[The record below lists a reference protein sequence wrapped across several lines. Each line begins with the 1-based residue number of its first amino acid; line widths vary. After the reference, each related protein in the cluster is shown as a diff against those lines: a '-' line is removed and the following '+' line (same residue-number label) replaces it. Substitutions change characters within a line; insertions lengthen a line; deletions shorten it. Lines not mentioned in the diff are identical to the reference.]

1 MIYIP
6 PIIKWLSDNFP
17 NKQSIDDYIAEIEYA
32 YSKMTNL
39 YDREKAYPIFIDGAG
54 FFGSYKDD
62 RNSYWGGK
70 TLPHLWNIIKPDS
83 SDPTWIALRRQAAA
97 SLGESNPTKA
107 KKVATDADVIKFLKK
122 NFNKNLPTNANLN
135 DTSGEVDKAWKA
147 FYNND
152 RTGEDKSNAYGSGVS
167 LFGNYVSLGVFASYA
182 IDRLKKYDPVKKTL
196 SGSDPTAPS
205 NEATPSTPP
214 ANNPPA
220 QTPDNKTN
228 PVDDVAKGYFARIAA
243 LETFVEAS
251 FRPDEGTS
259 SQYNNNAHPLSGLFI
274 SLALKNKVSVPLST
288 RGTGGLSQSD
298 PLAGYAPFDI
308 FQKIMAPKEASA
320 LLNLDT
326 KYQKILFDKMED
338 SGLLDLLVHVDEI
351 RQFGRDRFKNEDSV
365 KASAKNVVSGTRDTA
380 WLQQLG
386 VTLSILS
393 RQPVIMA
400 TLYTYFPDLI
410 NFFFEALAITGDY
423 SNNGAGGGSEDQLND
438 PEAILNDLVGSFGQV
453 NGENIFTG
461 AWELVNT
468 AQRVRK
474 ALEESPF
481 RQNIAPK
488 SPDVFHL
495 RLGAAN
501 FYVPPIKIDV
511 GTTFKVS
518 SLGEQGLRQRTSAK
532 YNAGYKHVQISMKLY
547 FPNYEEIWGISI
559 KDASKINLKDNYK
572 IDFKQPGN
580 EDQIDKFLSSLRGM
594 VAAFKYSPIIPIKNH
609 YLNSV
614 HGITGVALNDM
625 IIETIENYP
634 FGLAVT
640 LQMSNFNHKPFLPM
654 ISDFNQSID
663 WGRYRQYMGK
673 AAGQLHNYVNEEF
686 LLQKPSTTT
695 TSTTPPEGNYT
706 NPPNT
711 GAGLPTALAVQNA
724 FSAISGADPEAIGY
738 SDQDVFVTNVYKEW
752 TDGSNISFFVPAE
765 TQTKIFTPD
774 ISDFRSNAEKLDT
787 QINATSRGIW
797 DSFLNTYGINVNNDL
812 GYYRSLDDTIVTSK
826 GNQVE
831 FTVRKKLVESIDIL
845 TAASNPKIF
854 QEKAYSTS
862 IESFIAQNSDLL
874 NSPRKVFLRNFS
886 DDTNAF
892 TDEATWKFGSKTF
905 TDKTLLEMKKI
916 IKALAINTNAYLDHL
931 VEQQALTIAIN
942 ASKSKD
948 NKFIEDTKSQLK
960 EKYAIGYTALMY
972 QRFFTYGPI
981 RDLME
986 AARERAGSFHL
997 REWEVPMLEL
1007 DFDPKSVIVTGVAVS
1022 LSNNFVPLQLQ
1033 LQEEPTFQHIG
1044 GGDSSVSIR
1053 MMVKGEKE
1061 LVKLRK
1067 MFDHINGL
1075 ARLEHATG
1083 VIGFL
1088 GIKNIITALAGIKY
1102 VLPLRFDVQTVEGFP
1117 HVYAV
1122 NLQLVD
1128 FDIFQQKREQL
1139 SSAQQKQFIEEFG
1152 TKKNPFLRIK
1162 QLWGQFNAYPDFPL
1176 EIRNKDNEIVGT
1188 LDPDFYFRS
1197 FDMFDRDVVN
1207 NITDEAG
1214 KLTRLNFT
1222 NVKPDTSESF
1232 RSQLPGG
1239 ASQELIN
1246 RYTSG
1251 SPMAQYEAIINKFK
1265 EYIKLNDL
1273 SGLKKYVKDNL
1284 SLTSSEVASYIRDAL
1299 GNYDSNNFLLQ
1310 YVDSLDEKDFPTSS
1324 SGNGNYR
1331 VHQGK
1336 LQVGSIS
1343 SADEEDSK
1351 KLRSLLKG
1359 EKSIVDEDSVSFEP
1373 DDLPAHCLIHTFP
1386 AVSGSSERK
1395 MPSILHTADGYQ
1407 FGYVN
1412 KDNGRF
1418 YLTVDDVNVKKESGE
1433 VTYFGVTD
1441 TQSPD
1446 VGTTKSLTGV
1456 AGAKALSDYQYAY
1469 TSGDNSQ
1476 SEATNKNGDSKSV
1489 SKHWEK
1495 MMIDTSYRDIS
1506 GRMIRAYPTYMLWL
1520 IDEGNFAG
1528 TKLFDNFYGLQSIT
1542 SFSIVQSEDI
1552 LGDTLML
1559 NISNMYSKL
1568 STREATTIFSGTN
1581 QQNDDP
1587 GTSMG
1592 LTSGLESIIDVTLN
1606 RARNILGHMESQ
1618 YVVSIEN
1625 IRLKPGV
1632 RVHLRGGYGSNP
1644 NSLQTLFN
1652 GVITEVEL
1660 GQVVKVTAQ
1669 SDAIEL
1675 SPIINS
1681 TNNKGSS
1688 GKIDGGINTGM
1699 YMSEP
1704 RDLMVRLLSMGASRT
1719 REAFAMATRGTIFS
1733 GNKFGIKHFGN
1744 ILYEPLNEIELNRN
1758 KGIRNSVADAA
1769 TTIGKG
1775 AGISGTASA
1784 AYGMINPDGQNQRVL
1799 GAEARLPV
1807 ISMMQTLWSNFS
1819 AQRDLELFKRNIYPG
1834 NGTGIAQYLGGDL
1847 GDGWAQISSLTPES
1861 NVNPRLDYL
1870 NRLTDSSWNSL
1881 LKNSEEDD
1889 PAAKKTLA
1897 LLTASGQAREGG
1909 MVASK
1914 ILGGG
1919 LAAVGIAGMAALPG
1933 TILPAVAAGGT
1944 FTGLLGAMN
1953 GRGGRN
1959 IFKTM
1964 GLISD
1969 LDDDMPGFDEVSFRC
1984 QTYMKSVWDIFQVC
1998 ARILPN
2004 YIVAVRPFE
2013 DRSTVFYG
2021 KPHWLY
2027 TSGVVPIT
2035 TGFPSEEKAVRLG
2048 LKTPSYI
2055 SPDQQLLETLA
2066 EINNQSSSTADYL
2079 QTSALMNPSE
2089 SLKGLIKEQSSNDS
2103 VYKPALALK
2112 GEIINMTDPKRS
2124 KFVSKETKE
2133 IIAEIPVNKGFVTIG
2148 YHLPIVPSGD
2158 QSQASLEDFS
2168 TVHKQI
2174 DQLPP
2179 RFSFPYFTDRTKG
2192 AILLDYAFFAVAKKR
2207 NKVNGEAEDFYNDD
2221 KDYQKLG
2228 RDKNWNVILEAERQ
2242 LIGES
2247 PTTDYGDLVGD
2258 QLINLNISTLSSM
2271 RSLDVNTITGNSFIY
2286 DLDGLDKGATGASDI
2301 VRMPLPSLKTE
2312 VSNANNINAYGSWEY
2327 NYFDK
2332 GSITE
2337 KSPFSY
2343 KDWGSPKTAIEE
2355 QFYIAMRWPYKIMD
2369 DMNQSNELLDK
2380 FKSQYFEGRSNSSFY
2395 GKPEDYK
2402 NRRILI
2408 YSPITNQAVVCQP
2421 AFFMW
2426 GEAKVDIY
2434 NGTEDG
2440 ANRTDEWYLNAK
2452 SDGNVE
2458 ENLSAIVSPDAALY
2472 LGVLN
2477 LTKDEKGWYDED
2489 NDANDAARSL
2499 AAAGISPNPQAREC
2513 LFAFVDDNTPLGVAT
2528 TMDIPVTKFQVA
2540 SSTDGTST
2548 VTGTEYLIG
2557 FGKYSVSSS
2566 AQTSLP
2572 TATVETNASRGGMS
2586 QLPPGASQELID
2598 RWIKAARTPVDS
2610 VFTNYTPSAGTTLV
2624 TAAMLAEQAARGGNY
2639 KEYFNLVNSKDYSK
2653 LSRDELYKI
2662 LDGELATT
2670 GNELTGTGRDTFPA
2684 VYDPADPQAYQA
2696 RALFDEDFSANVHV
2710 LAGNGRTLF
2719 EANEVWDQF
2728 RMGYHNYDSVKEIFF
2743 NVYGVNPEDEEPLPS
2758 GFAEI
2763 IKQTANGK
2771 VEDALK
2777 VDVFQKFDKTDGN
2790 AIDEFTVLLGSDFI
2804 NATGAQGPT
2813 ANGNITEIVSSDVKA
2828 AIEYA
2833 RSNFID
2839 APDSKDG
2846 LISYFNSTLK
2856 DKFIK
2861 LGAFVAANK
2870 TLIQANGSEAGM
2882 IFGSGGEAI
2891 TGKQLFYL
2899 IVGLFRQAM
2908 WQEPYARAWLVLKP
2922 NRKYRTEDHWDFRP
2936 VDKIFAAFIDP
2947 NLNFAG
2953 DKKKFL
2959 KLLADNKSEGNSS
2972 TNIISSI
2979 GGDVGDFYKNNIGP
2993 IWGALTEG
3001 LNGLLNMF
3009 RVSMMQMGYGLQ
3021 EIDNFAKQANILN
3034 KALNDSIYYSAGRAG
3049 SILRAVDNPFTREYG
3064 EPVIEVREPFQRMHY
3079 LSSFSHI
3086 LANNITETT
3095 ASVATQIT
3103 AVSDGKYPV
3112 TVALDKSIPSE
3123 RQVEK
3128 TVETGLYFDNVM
3140 GSGIFGI
3147 AQPLFHPFEFAR
3159 GMSKLATGAPDEL
3172 TARRV
3177 ALSHL
3182 KESLKDIYGGE
3193 LIVLGSPDI
3202 RPHDLVYLADV
3213 YERMYGIFEV
3223 EQVVHH
3229 FTSDMGFVTSIT
3241 PNAFVSVND
3250 PGRWFLSSWMHSWFS
3265 IQNIRNDTRS
3275 IMSSVQAGATGVM
3288 SNGNISMDGLSQALQ
3303 TQMLGGI
3310 QFTHGSSALMKD
3322 IVSNYSAEALSDAQA
3337 SIESQMKQDK
3347 LTGPGLK
3354 PLLGVAA
3361 GIIGVGAIGA
3371 LLAPTGFT
3379 ALAAGLAGSVG
3390 GQMGWGG
3397 WKWVRDNVLDQ
3408 HGCYIQYLNRN
3419 GQPMDGGLAINQGMV
3434 VGRHHST
3441 KLLPGILGVRTA
3453 TRDTNGNAF
3462 IRSDDILKSLGWKE
3476 TEITDLVRQ
3485 VSLENALVNAE
3496 VLKYSGTS
3504 PDKASFSS
3512 FFKVVCKLVRVI
3524 DAGEIEVVDVF
3535 NPNSAPFKVKIDGII
3550 SVPMNS
3556 ISGYTN
3562 NSSSQTTIINTGSV
3576 GGKAGVF
3583 ISERLKDTV
3592 FVVRVSP
3599 NDMSKTSIYTEDDLA
3614 PGSAP
3619 NKPSNYLK
3627 ATSQNG
3633 YTDYDKDKAKGT
3645 IFYRLS
3651 EKELLNIENDL
3662 KSIFTFNESS
3672 GVERLKSA
3680 FKETLYKDSVLFKK
3694 FEEVYS
3700 NIVVSGYRDY
3710 TSLLGTGRLSEMS
3723 VEKKNLFSILYTYRV
3738 MEILYD
3744 KSSQWPYVSWDEYY
3758 EDGGPATLN
3767 WELVVNNYAQVNT
3780 RDLLRERSSVI
3791 SLEEQVAM
3799 PTIVVKR
3806 GGN

>member
-1 MIYIP
+1 
-6 PIIKWLSDNFP
+6 
-17 NKQSIDDYIAEIEYA
+17 
-32 YSKMTNL
+32 
-39 YDREKAYPIFIDGAG
+39 
-54 FFGSYKDD
+54 
-62 RNSYWGGK
+62 
-70 TLPHLWNIIKPDS
+70 
-83 SDPTWIALRRQAAA
+83 
-97 SLGESNPTKA
+97 
-107 KKVATDADVIKFLKK
+107 
-122 NFNKNLPTNANLN
+122 
-135 DTSGEVDKAWKA
+135 
-147 FYNND
+147 
-152 RTGEDKSNAYGSGVS
+152 
-167 LFGNYVSLGVFASYA
+167 
-182 IDRLKKYDPVKKTL
+182 
-196 SGSDPTAPS
+196 
-205 NEATPSTPP
+205 
-214 ANNPPA
+214 
-220 QTPDNKTN
+220 
-228 PVDDVAKGYFARIAA
+228 
-243 LETFVEAS
+243 
-251 FRPDEGTS
+251 
-259 SQYNNNAHPLSGLFI
+259 
-274 SLALKNKVSVPLST
+274 
-288 RGTGGLSQSD
+288 
-298 PLAGYAPFDI
+298 
-308 FQKIMAPKEASA
+308 
-320 LLNLDT
+320 
-326 KYQKILFDKMED
+326 MEN
-338 SGLLDLLVHVDEI
+338 SGLLDLLVHADEI
-351 RQFGRDRFKNEDSV
+351 RQFGRDRFKNEDTV
-365 KASAKNVVSGTRDTA
+365 KASAANVLKGSRDTA

-393 RQPVIMA
+393 RDPVIMA

-410 NFFFEALAITGDY
+410 NFFLEALAIAGDY
-423 SNNGAGGGSEDQLND
+423 SNNGAGGGSEDQEND
-438 PEAILNDLVGSFGQV
+438 PEAILKDLVASFGQV
-453 NGENIFTG
+453 NGESVFTG
-461 AWELVNT
+461 AWELINT

-474 ALEESPF
+474 ALDESPF

-663 WGRYRQYMGK
+663 WGKYRQYMGK

-686 LLQKPSTTT
+686 LLQKPTTT
-695 TSTTPPEGNYT
+695 TSTTTPVET
-706 NPPNT
+706 NPPGS
-711 GAGLPTALAVQNA
+711 GAGLTSVLAVQDA
-724 FSAISGADPEAIGY
+724 FNSVSAANPEAVGY
-738 SDQDVFVTNVYKEW
+738 NSQDIFVTNVYKEW

-787 QINATSRGIW
+787 QINSTSRGIW
-797 DSFLNTYGINVNNDL
+797 DSFLGTYGINVNNSS
-812 GYYRSLDDTIVTSK
+812 GYYKSLDDTIITSK

-845 TAASNPKIF
+845 TTASNPKIF
-854 QEKAYSTS
+854 TEKAYSTS
-862 IESFIAQNSDLL
+862 IESFIAQNSGLD
-874 NSPRKVFLRNFS
+874 SPRKIFLRNFN
-886 DDTNAF
+886 DDSNAF
-892 TDEATWKFGSKTF
+892 IDVLTWKFGSKTF
-905 TDKTLLEMKKI
+905 TNITLLDMKRI
-916 IKALAINTNAYLDHL
+916 IKKLAENTNSYLDHL
-931 VEQQALTIAIN
+931 VEQQAITVAIN
-942 ASKSKD
+942 ANKSKD
-948 NKFIEDTKSQLK
+948 TKFLEDTKSQLK
-960 EKYAIGYTALMY
+960 EKYANGYSALMY
-972 QRFFTYGPI
+972 ERFFTYGPI
-981 RDLME
+981 KDLME

-1207 NITDEAG
+1207 NITNEAG

-1222 NVKPDTSESF
+1222 NVKPDTSVSTGSSNGNVV
-1232 RSQLPGG
+1232 RSVEEQSKL
-1239 ASQELIN
+1239 SQAEL
-1246 RYTSG
+1246 
-1251 SPMAQYEAIINKFK
+1251 AQHEAIIAKFK

-1273 SGLKKYVKDNL
+1273 TGLKKYVKDSL
-1284 SLTSSEVASYIRDAL
+1284 SLSASEVASYIRDAL
-1299 GNYDSNNFLLQ
+1299 ENDDKNNFLLK
-1310 YVDSLDEKDFPTSS
+1310 YVDSLDEEQFPS
-1324 SGNGNYR
+1324 SGPANANYR
-1331 VHQGK
+1331 VTQGR
-1336 LQVGSIS
+1336 LQVGDINS
-1343 SADEEDSK
+1343 SDAEDASK
-1351 KLRSLLKG
+1351 LQSLLKG
-1359 EKSIVDEDSVSFEP
+1359 EKSLEGEDSVSFEP
-1373 DDLPAHCLIHTFP
+1373 DDLPAHALIHTFP

-1395 MPSILHTADGYQ
+1395 MPSIIQSGDGWQ
-1407 FGYVN
+1407 AGYVN
-1412 KDNGRF
+1412 KDDGRF
-1418 YLTVDDVNVKKESGE
+1418 YLTVDDVNVKKDSGE

-1456 AGAKALSDYQYAY
+1456 AGAKALSEYQYSY
-1469 TSGDNSQ
+1469 TSGDNSK

-1581 QQNDDP
+1581 QQNDAP
-1587 GTSMG
+1587 GTNIG
-1592 LTSGLESIIDVTLN
+1592 LTSGLESIIDLTLN

-1660 GQVVKVTAQ
+1660 GQTVKVTAQ

-1681 TNNKGSS
+1681 TNKKGSS

-1704 RDLMVRLLSMGASRT
+1704 RDLMVRLLSMGATRT

-1744 ILYEPLNEIELNRN
+1744 ILYEPLNEIELNRQR
-1758 KGIRNSVADAA
+1758 GIRNSVADAA
-1769 TTIGKG
+1769 TSIGKG
-1775 AGISGTASA
+1775 AGISGA
-1784 AYGMINPDGQNQRVL
+1784 ALAVNGMINPNDQNQSVL
-1799 GAEARLPV
+1799 GAEARIPV
-1807 ISMMQTLWSNFS
+1807 VSMMQTLWSNFS
-1819 AQRDLELFKRNIYPG
+1819 SQRDLELFKRNIYPG

-1847 GDGWAQISSLTPES
+1847 GDGWAQVTSLTPES
-1861 NVNPRLDYL
+1861 RVNPRTEYL
-1870 NRLTDSSWNSL
+1870 NRLTDSSWNDL
-1881 LKNSEEDD
+1881 LQTSDNGDKSAQN
-1889 PAAKKTLA
+1889 TLA
-1897 LLTASGQAREGG
+1897 KLTESGRAREGG

-1919 LAAVGIAGMAALPG
+1919 LALAGVAGMAALPG

-1944 FTGLLGAMN
+1944 FTGLLGALG

-1959 IFKTM
+1959 VFKTM

-1984 QTYMKSVWDIFQVC
+1984 QTYMKSVWDIFQTC

-2048 LKTPSYI
+2048 LKTPNYV

-2066 EINNQSSSTADYL
+2066 SINNQSSSTADYL
-2079 QTSALMNPSE
+2079 QTSTLME
-2089 SLKGLIKEQSSNDS
+2089 SSQSLQGLIKEQSSNTS
-2103 VYKPALALK
+2103 VYQPAFFLK
-2112 GEIINMTDPKRS
+2112 GQLIDLHDPKRLQ
-2124 KFVSKETKE
+2124 FVSKENKE
-2133 IIAEIPVNKGFVTIG
+2133 IIAEIPVREGNVTVG
-2148 YHLPIVPSGD
+2148 YHLPISPSGD
-2158 QSQASLEDFS
+2158 SSEAKLEDFS

-2174 DQLPP
+2174 EQLPP

-2192 AILLDYAFFAVAKKR
+2192 AILLDYAFFAVANKR
-2207 NKVNGEAEDFYNDD
+2207 SDVNGTAEDFYNDD
-2221 KDYQKLG
+2221 ADYQKLG
-2228 RDKNWNVILEAERQ
+2228 RDRNWNTILEAEKQ
-2242 LIGES
+2242 
-2247 PTTDYGDLVGD
+2247 LVGD
-2258 QLINLNISTLSSM
+2258 NQTVDYSGFIGQDQKINLKISVLSSM
-2271 RSLDVNTITGNSFIY
+2271 KSLDVNTITGNAFIY
-2286 DLDGLDKGATGASDI
+2286 DLDGLDKGATGASNI
-2301 VRMPLPSLKTE
+2301 IRMPLPSLKTE
-2312 VSNANNINAYGSWEY
+2312 VDVLNPTSNKINGYGNWEY
-2327 NYFDK
+2327 NYFNA
-2332 GSITE
+2332 GTITS

-2355 QFYIAMRWPYKIMD
+2355 QFYIAMRWPYKIVD
-2369 DMNQSNELLDK
+2369 DMTNSSDPLLKD
-2380 FKSQYFEGRSNSSFY
+2380 FKSHYFDGRSDSEFY

-2402 NRRILI
+2402 NRRILV

-2426 GEAKVDIY
+2426 GLDEVDVY
-2434 NGTEDG
+2434 KGG
-2440 ANRTDEWYLNAK
+2440 GGSNRTDKWYLNAK
-2452 SDGNVE
+2452 TDLSDKL
-2458 ENLSAIVSPDAALY
+2458 NLSAIVSPDAALY

-2477 LTKDEKGWYDED
+2477 LTEEEKNYYHGD
-2489 NDANDAARSL
+2489 NDANDAAKAL
-2499 AAAGISPNPQAREC
+2499 AAAGISPNPQPRNC
-2513 LFAFVDDNTPLGVAT
+2513 LFVFVDDNTPLGVAST
-2528 TMDIPVTKFQVA
+2528 IDTPIMDFKVATGPTK
-2540 SSTDGTST
+2540 
-2548 VTGTEYLIG
+2548 TGFEYVIG
-2557 FGKYSVSSS
+2557 FGNFSAAHSSD
-2566 AQTSLP
+2566 QLL
-2572 TATVETNASRGGMS
+2572 TATLTTNALAGGMS
-2586 QLPPGASQELID
+2586 QLPSGSSEAAKDLYIKTAGTPID
-2598 RWIKAARTPVDS
+2598 SA
-2610 VFTNYTPSAGTTLV
+2610 FTEYRPSAGVTMV

-2639 KEYFNLVNSKDYSK
+2639 KEYFNLVNKKDYDK
-2653 LSRDELYKI
+2653 LSHDELYKI
-2662 LDGELATT
+2662 LDGELTTT
-2670 GNELTGTGRDTFPA
+2670 GSADTGSGRDTFPA
-2684 VYDPADPQAYQA
+2684 VYDPADPQAYDA
-2696 RALFDEDFSANVHV
+2696 RALFDEDFSSSVHV

-2728 RMGYHNYDSVKEIFF
+2728 RMGYHTYDSVKEIFF
-2743 NVYGVNPEDEEPLPS
+2743 NVYGVNPEDEEALPA

-2771 VEDALK
+2771 IDDALK
-2777 VDVFQKFDKTDGN
+2777 VDVFQKFNKTDGN

-2804 NATGAQGPT
+2804 DAKTASGPT
-2813 ANGNITEIVSSDVKA
+2813 IGGNINEIVSGDVKA

-2846 LISYFNSTLK
+2846 LISYFNSILK

-2870 TLIQANGSEAGM
+2870 TLIQANGADTGL
-2882 IFGSGGEAI
+2882 IFGSEGQPI

-2899 IVGLFRQAM
+2899 TVGLFRQAM

-2922 NRKYRTEDHWDFRP
+2922 NRKYRSDDHWDFRP

-2979 GGDVGDFYKNNIGP
+2979 GGSVDDFYKNNIGP

-3021 EIDNFAKQANILN
+3021 EVDNFAKQANILN

-3095 ASVATQIT
+3095 ANVATQVT

-3128 TVETGLYFDNVM
+3128 TVETGLFFDNVM

-3202 RPHDLVYLADV
+3202 RPHDIVYLADV

-3229 FTSDMGFVTSIT
+3229 FTSDMGFITSIT

-3275 IMSSVQAGATGVM
+3275 IMNSVQAGSTGVM

-3322 IVSNYSAEALSDAQA
+3322 IVSNYSAEALTDAKA
-3337 SIESQMKQDK
+3337 SVESQMKDGN
-3347 LTGPGLK
+3347 TDGAGLK
-3354 PLLGVAA
+3354 PLLGVAV
-3361 GIIGVGAIGA
+3361 GMIGLGAVAAMLTPIAPA
-3371 LLAPTGFT
+3371 LV
-3379 ALAAGLAGSVG
+3379 AGLAGSIG
-3390 GQMGWGG
+3390 GQVGWGG

-3453 TRDTNGNAF
+3453 TRDINGNAY

-3476 TEITDLVRQ
+3476 TQITDLVRQ

-3535 NPNSAPFKVKIDGII
+3535 NPNSAPFKIKIDGII

-3562 NSSSQTTIINTGSV
+3562 SSSNETTIINTGSV
-3576 GGKAGVF
+3576 GGKAGIF
-3583 ISERLKDTV
+3583 ISERLKDTI
-3592 FVVRVSP
+3592 FVVRISP
-3599 NDMSKTSIYTEDDLA
+3599 NDISKTSIYTEDDLS
-3614 PGSAP
+3614 PGAAP

-3651 EKELLNIENDL
+3651 ENELLNIENDL
-3662 KSIFTFNESS
+3662 KSIFNYNQAS
-3672 GVERLKSA
+3672 GIETIKSA

-3700 NIVVSGYRDY
+3700 DIVISGYRSY
-3710 TSLLGTGRLSEMS
+3710 TSLLGTTRLSEMS

-3738 MEILYD
+3738 MEILYE

-3767 WELVVNNYAQVNT
+3767 WELVINNYAQVNT
-3780 RDLLRERSSVI
+3780 TDLLRERSSVI
-3791 SLEEQVAM
+3791 SLEEQTAM
-3799 PTIVVKR
+3799 PTIVVTR
-3806 GGN
+3806 GGK

>member
-1 MIYIP
+1 MAVNSKILT
-6 PIIKWLSDNFP
+6 WLEDNFP
-17 NKQSIDDYIAEIEYA
+17 TKKSVDDYIEEVNLAYKKMKDYLVRPITYSLFIKQGTYIQQYVEKESHYWYLDEMPALESVILPDAE
-32 YSKMTNL
+32 
-39 YDREKAYPIFIDGAG
+39 DP
-54 FFGSYKDD
+54 
-62 RNSYWGGK
+62 
-70 TLPHLWNIIKPDS
+70 LWVLCRKE
-83 SDPTWIALRRQAAA
+83 AA
-97 SLGESNPTKA
+97 SYLAPMTPSGYSSK
-107 KKVATDADVIKFLKK
+107 ATDVQIIAFLKK
-122 NFNKNLPTNANLN
+122 NFYKDLSSKADLNQKDGAANVAWTNY
-135 DTSGEVDKAWKA
+135 
-147 FYNND
+147 YNND
-152 RTGEDKSNAYGSGVS
+152 KDGTDRAPSMGNGLS
-167 LFGNYVSLGVFASYA
+167 LFGNYISLSVFVKYA
-182 IDRLKKYDPVKKTL
+182 IIRLRQWDPVTKTL
-196 SGSDPTAPS
+196 SGETITSPNPG
-205 NEATPSTPP
+205 
-214 ANNPPA
+214 ANNPP
-220 QTPDNKTN
+220 TKNTDTTVN
-228 PVDDVAKGYFARIAA
+228 PIFDSDENYLVRIAF
-243 LETFVEAS
+243 LEDFVNNL
-251 FRPDEGTS
+251 S
-259 SQYNNNAHPLSGLFI
+259 SDLYNTTDGAIGGLYATIARKNNIFIQADQVLSGLSGYDVFEKI
-274 SLALKNKVSVPLST
+274 LAP
-288 RGTGGLSQSD
+288 RDG
-298 PLAGYAPFDI
+298 A
-308 FQKIMAPKEASA
+308 A
-320 LLNLDT
+320 LTALDS
-326 KYQKILFDKMED
+326 KYQKLLFQKMEV
-338 SGLLDLLVHVDEI
+338 SGLLDLLVHSDEI
-351 RQFGRDRFKNEDSV
+351 RQFGRDRFRNEDTV
-365 KASAKNVVSGTRDTA
+365 KASAKNLVNGTRDTA

-386 VTLSILS
+386 VTLSVLS
-393 RQPVIMA
+393 REPVVMA
-400 TLYTYFPDLI
+400 SLYTYFPDLI
-410 NFFFEALAITGDY
+410 NFFFEALAIAGDY
-423 SNNGAGGGSEDQLND
+423 SNNGAGGGSEDANND
-438 PEAILNDLVGSFGQV
+438 PEAILRDLVASFGQV
-453 NGENIFTG
+453 NGESIFTG

-474 ALEESPF
+474 ALAESPF

-488 SPDVFHL
+488 SPDIFHL

-511 GTTFKVS
+511 GTTFKIS

-572 IDFKQPGN
+572 IDFKQAGN
-580 EDQIDKFLSSLRGM
+580 EDEIDKFLSSLRGM

-654 ISDFNQSID
+654 INDFNQSID

-686 LLQKPSTTT
+686 LLQKPSSTT
-695 TSTTPPEGNYT
+695 TSTTPPEGDYT
-706 NPPNT
+706 NPSST
-711 GAGLPTALAVQNA
+711 GAGLPTTLAIQNA
-724 FSAISGADPEAIGY
+724 IDAISPADPNAIGY
-738 SDQDVFVTNVYKEW
+738 NSQDVFVTNVYKEW

-774 ISDFRSNAEKLDT
+774 ISDFRSNAEKLDA
-787 QINATSRGIW
+787 QINSTSRGIW
-797 DSFLNTYGINVNNDL
+797 DSFLNTYGISVNNDV
-812 GYYRSLDDTIVTSK
+812 GYYKSLDDTVITSK

-831 FTVRKKLVESIDIL
+831 FTIRKKLVESIDIL
-845 TAASNPKIF
+845 TTASNPRIF
-854 QEKAYSTS
+854 TEKAYSTS

-874 NSPRKVFLRNFS
+874 NSARKIFLRNFS
-886 DDTNAF
+886 NDSNAF
-892 TDEATWKFGSKTF
+892 VDVATWKFGVKTF
-905 TDKTLLEMKKI
+905 TNITLLEMKKI
-916 IKALAINTNAYLDHL
+916 IKALSINTNAYLDHL
-931 VEQQALTIAIN
+931 VEQQALVVAIN
-942 ASKSKD
+942 ANKSG
-948 NKFIEDTKSQLK
+948 NVKFLADTKSQLK

-986 AARERAGSFHL
+986 AARERAGSFHI

-1007 DFDPKSVIVTGVAVS
+1007 NFDPKSVIVTGVAVS

-1044 GGDSSVSIR
+1044 GGDSSISIR
-1053 MMVKGEKE
+1053 MIVKGEKE

-1083 VIGFL
+1083 VMGFL

-1176 EIRNKDNEIVGT
+1176 EIRNKANEIVGT

-1207 NITDEAG
+1207 NITTEAG

-1222 NVKPDTSESF
+1222 NVKPDTSIVTD
-1232 RSQLPGG
+1232 LPNTSMR
-1239 ASQELIN
+1239 ALEEQSKIN
-1246 RYTSG
+1246 QTKL
-1251 SPMAQYEAIINKFK
+1251 AQYEAIIAKFK
-1265 EYIKLNDL
+1265 EYIKVNNLT
-1273 SGLKKYVKDNL
+1273 GLKKYVKDTLTL
-1284 SLTSSEVASYIRDAL
+1284 SSSEVASYIRDAL
-1299 GNYDSNNFLLQ
+1299 ENNDTNNFLLK
-1310 YVDSLDEKDFPTSS
+1310 YVDSLDEKDFPS
-1324 SGNGNYR
+1324 SGPANGNYR
-1331 VHQGK
+1331 VAQGK
-1336 LQVGSIS
+1336 LQVGDIS
-1343 SADEEDSK
+1343 SGDAEDAK

-1359 EKSIVDEDSVSFEP
+1359 EKSIGDEDSVSFEP

-1386 AVSGSSERK
+1386 AVAGSFDRK

-1418 YLTVDDVNVKKESGE
+1418 YLTVDDINVRKESGE

-1456 AGAKALSDYQYAY
+1456 AGTKALSDYQYAY

-1476 SEATNKNGDSKSV
+1476 SEATNKNGNSKSV

-1542 SFSIVQSEDI
+1542 SFSIVQSEDL

-1568 STREATTIFSGTN
+1568 STREATTIFNGTN
-1581 QQNDDP
+1581 KQNDDP

-1592 LTSGLESIIDVTLN
+1592 LTSGLESIIDLTLN
-1606 RARNILGHMESQ
+1606 RARNMLGHMESQ

-1660 GQVVKVTAQ
+1660 GQLVKVTAQ

-1744 ILYEPLNEIELNRN
+1744 ILYEPLNEIELNRQ
-1758 KGIRNSVADAA
+1758 KGIRNALADAQTA
-1769 TTIGKG
+1769 IGRG
-1775 AGISGTASA
+1775 AGIKGSVTATF
-1784 AYGMINPDGQNQRVL
+1784 GMINPADQNQSVL

-1807 ISMMQTLWSNFS
+1807 LSMMQTLWSNFS
-1819 AQRDLELFKRNIYPG
+1819 SQRDLELFKRNIYPG

-1847 GDGWAQISSLTPES
+1847 GDGWAQVSSLSPES

-1870 NRLTDSSWNSL
+1870 NRLTDSSWNNL
-1881 LKNSEEDD
+1881 LQSSGAGDASAEKQL
-1889 PAAKKTLA
+1889 K

-1919 LAAVGIAGMAALPG
+1919 LAAVGIAGMATLPG
-1933 TILPAVAAGGT
+1933 TILPAIAAGGT
-1944 FTGLLGAMN
+1944 FTGLLGALG
-1953 GRGGRN
+1953 GRGGKN

-1984 QTYMKSVWDIFQVC
+1984 QTYMKSVWDIFQTC

-2048 LKTPSYI
+2048 LQTPSYI

-2079 QTSALMNPSE
+2079 QTSALMESSE
-2089 SLKGLIKEQSSNDS
+2089 ALKGLIKEQSSNDS

-2112 GEIINMTDPKRS
+2112 GQIINLTDPKRL

-2133 IIAEIPVNKGFVTIG
+2133 VLAEIPVKKGFVTIG

-2158 QSQASLEDFS
+2158 QSQASLEEFG

-2174 DQLPP
+2174 DQLPT

-2192 AILLDYAFFAVAKKR
+2192 AILLDYAFFAVAEKR
-2207 NKVNGEAEDFYNDD
+2207 SKVNIKDTASEDFYNDD

-2228 RDKNWNVILEAERQ
+2228 RDKNWNIILQAEAQ
-2242 LIGES
+2242 LIGKS
-2247 PTTDYGDLVGD
+2247 PTTDYSDLIETEILK
-2258 QLINLNISTLSSM
+2258 QEINLNISTLSSM
-2271 RSLDVNTITGNSFIY
+2271 RSLDVNTITGNAFIY
-2286 DLDGLDKGATGASDI
+2286 DLEGLDKGSTGISDI

-2312 VSNANNINAYGSWEY
+2312 VSNANNIDSYGSWEY
-2327 NYFDK
+2327 NYFSK
-2332 GSITE
+2332 GTITDQ
-2337 KSPFSY
+2337 SPFSY

-2369 DMNQSNELLDK
+2369 DMSQSNDLLNK
-2380 FKSQYFEGRSNSSFY
+2380 FKSEYFSGRSDSDFH

-2402 NRRILI
+2402 DRRILV
-2408 YSPITNQAVVCQP
+2408 YSPVTNQAVVCQP

-2426 GEAKVDIY
+2426 GQDKVDIY
-2434 NGTEDG
+2434 QGNEND
-2440 ANRTDEWYLNAK
+2440 NRTDEWYLNAK
-2452 SDGNVE
+2452 GDFDE
-2458 ENLSAIVSPDAALY
+2458 EATLAAIVSPDAALY

-2477 LTKDEKGWYDED
+2477 LTKDEKDYYDDD
-2489 NDANDAARSL
+2489 NDANDAAKTL
-2499 AAAGISPNPQAREC
+2499 ASAGLSPNPQPRDC
-2513 LFAFVDDNTPLGVAT
+2513 YFVFVDDNTPLGVAT
-2528 TMDIPVTKFQVA
+2528 TLDIPIMPFKLGSNPGDT
-2540 SSTDGTST
+2540 TTI
-2548 VTGTEYLIG
+2548 TGDEVLIG
-2557 FGKYSVSSS
+2557 FGKYSVSASS
-2566 AQTSLP
+2566 EVTTL
-2572 TATVETNASRGGMS
+2572 TATIDTYSSTGGMS
-2586 QLPPGASQELID
+2586 QLPSGSTQEAVDRYMKAGKAVID
-2598 RWIKAARTPVDS
+2598 SA
-2610 VFTNYTPSAGTTLV
+2610 FTSYSPSAGTIELTS
-2624 TAAMLAEQAARGGNY
+2624 AMLAEQAARGGNY
-2639 KEYFNLVNSKDYSK
+2639 KEYFNYVNQKNYDK
-2653 LSRDELYKI
+2653 LSHDELYKI
-2662 LDGELATT
+2662 LDGELKTT
-2670 GNELTGTGRDTFPA
+2670 GLDFTGTGRDTFPA
-2684 VYDPADPQAYQA
+2684 VYDPADPQAYDA
-2696 RALFDEDFSANVHV
+2696 RTLFDEDFSSNVHV

-2719 EANEVWDQF
+2719 EANEIWDQF
-2728 RMGYHNYDSVKEIFF
+2728 RMGYHTYESVKEIFF
-2743 NVYGVNPEDEEPLPS
+2743 NIYGINPEDEEALPPS
-2758 GFAEI
+2758 FAEI
-2763 IKQTANGK
+2763 IKQAANGK

-2777 VDVFQKFDKTDGN
+2777 VDIFKKFNETN
-2790 AIDEFTVLLGSDFI
+2790 ASAVDEFSVILGSDFV
-2804 NATGAQGPT
+2804 NGKLALGPT
-2813 ANGNITEIVSSDVKA
+2813 DVKA

-2833 RSNFID
+2833 RANFID
-2839 APDSKDG
+2839 APESKDG
-2846 LISYFNSTLK
+2846 LISYFNSILK

-2870 TLIQANGSEAGM
+2870 TLIQASGTDAGLIFSSE
-2882 IFGSGGEAI
+2882 GEAI

-2899 IVGLFRQAM
+2899 IIGLFRQAM

-2922 NRKYRTEDHWDFRP
+2922 NRRYRTKDHWDFRP

-2947 NLNFAG
+2947 NLNFAS
-2953 DKKKFL
+2953 DKNKFL

-2979 GGDVGDFYKNNIGP
+2979 GGDVNDFYKNNIGP

-3001 LNGLLNMF
+3001 LSGLLNMF

-3021 EIDNFAKQANILN
+3021 EIDNFAKQANVLN

-3095 ASVATQIT
+3095 ANVATQVT

-3159 GMSKLATGAPDEL
+3159 GMTKLATGAPDEL

-3275 IMSSVQAGATGVM
+3275 IMSSVQAGTTGVI

-3303 TQMLGGI
+3303 AQMLGGI

-3337 SIESQMKQDK
+3337 SIETQMRDGNIS
-3347 LTGPGLK
+3347 GPGLK
-3354 PLLGVAA
+3354 PLLGVAV
-3361 GIIGVGAIGA
+3361 GILGVGAIGA

-3441 KLLPGILGVRTA
+3441 KLLPGILGVRTK
-3453 TRDTNGNAF
+3453 TRDVNGNAF

-3504 PDKASFSS
+3504 PDQASFSS

-3535 NPNSAPFKVKIDGII
+3535 NPTSAPFKVKIDGII
-3550 SVPMNS
+3550 SVPMNA

-3562 NSSSQTTIINTGSV
+3562 NSTNQTTIINTGSV
-3576 GGKAGVF
+3576 GGKAGLF

-3592 FVVRVSP
+3592 FVVRISP
-3599 NDMSKTSIYTEDDLA
+3599 NDTSKTSIYTEDDLS
-3614 PGSAP
+3614 PGAAP
-3619 NKPSNYLK
+3619 NKVSNYLK
-3627 ATSQNG
+3627 ATGQNG

-3651 EKELLNIENDL
+3651 ENELSSIENDL
-3662 KSIFTFNESS
+3662 KSIFNFNQSS
-3672 GVERLKSA
+3672 GVETIKNA

-3700 NIVVSGYRDY
+3700 DIVTSGYRDY
-3710 TSLLGTGRLSEMS
+3710 TSLLGTSKLSEMI

-3744 KSSQWPYVSWDEYY
+3744 KASQWPYVSWDEYY

-3791 SLEEQVAM
+3791 SLDEQIAM
-3799 PTIVVKR
+3799 PKLVVERK
-3806 GGN
+3806 GN

>member
-1 MIYIP
+1 M
-6 PIIKWLSDNFP
+6 
-17 NKQSIDDYIAEIEYA
+17 SIRRVA
-32 YSKMTNL
+32 
-39 YDREKAYPIFIDGAG
+39 AG
-54 FFGSYKDD
+54 YRGGS
-62 RNSYWGGK
+62 NGG
-70 TLPHLWNIIKPDS
+70 
-83 SDPTWIALRRQAAA
+83 
-97 SLGESNPTKA
+97 
-107 KKVATDADVIKFLKK
+107 ATDSDVRDFLYKWYNTQLPK
-122 NFNKNLPTNANLN
+122 NPNLDDA
-135 DTSGEVDKAWKA
+135 SGEVDQAWRKY
-147 FYNND
+147 YNDDQDGNFWGKD
-152 RTGEDKSNAYGSGVS
+152 FGEGRSF
-167 LFGNYVSLGVFASYA
+167 FGNHVTLGIFVSAA
-182 IDRLKKYDPVKKTL
+182 IDRLRKYNPVTKEI
-196 SGSDPTAPS
+196 SGS
-205 NEATPSTPP
+205 
-214 ANNPPA
+214 
-220 QTPDNKTN
+220 
-228 PVDDVAKGYFARIAA
+228 
-243 LETFVEAS
+243 
-251 FRPDEGTS
+251 TS
-259 SQYNNNAHPLSGLFI
+259 SQPVNLEPLINEDYLARIQALNEFVEKASDWAYPTQHFTSSELLFTKIAKRQKVYVPEATNINHPNQYSDYYGNYQPIDLF
-274 SLALKNKVSVPLST
+274 LKI
-288 RGTGGLSQSD
+288 
-298 PLAGYAPFDI
+298 AAPRE
-308 FQKIMAPKEASA
+308 EAV
-320 LLNLDT
+320 LLNLDS
-326 KYQKILFDKMED
+326 KYRKILFEKMEN
-338 SGLLDLLVHVDEI
+338 SGLLDLLVHADEI
-351 RQFGRDRFKNEDSV
+351 RQFGRDRFKNEDTV
-365 KASAKNVVSGTRDTA
+365 RASAANVLRGSRDTA

-386 VTLSILS
+386 VTLSVLS
-393 RQPVIMA
+393 REPVVMA

-410 NFFFEALAITGDY
+410 NFFFEALAIAGDY
-423 SNNGAGGGSEDQLND
+423 SNNGAGGGSEDQEND
-438 PEAILNDLVGSFGQV
+438 PEAILKDLVASFGQV
-453 NGENIFTG
+453 NGESIFTG
-461 AWELVNT
+461 AWELINT
-468 AQRVRK
+468 AQRVKK

-481 RQNIAPK
+481 RKNIAPK

-532 YNAGYKHVQISMKLY
+532 YNAGYKHVEISMKLY

-614 HGITGVALNDM
+614 HGITGVALNNM

-654 ISDFNQSID
+654 INDFNQSIH
-663 WGRYRQYMGK
+663 WGKYRQYMGK

-686 LLQKPSTTT
+686 LLKKPTTT
-695 TSTTPPEGNYT
+695 TSTTSPTEVDPTGS
-706 NPPNT
+706 
-711 GAGLPTALAVQNA
+711 GAGLPTSLAVQDA
-724 FSAISGADPEAIGY
+724 FNSISASNPEAVGY
-738 SDQDVFVTNVYKEW
+738 NSQEVFVTNVYKEW

-774 ISDFRSNAEKLDT
+774 ISDFRSNAERLDA
-787 QINATSRGIW
+787 QINSTSRGIW
-797 DSFLNTYGINVNNDL
+797 DSFLNSYGINVNSNPD
-812 GYYRSLDDTIVTSK
+812 YYKSLDDTVITSK

-831 FTVRKKLVESIDIL
+831 FTIRKKLVESIDIL
-845 TAASNPKIF
+845 TTASNPKIF
-854 QEKAYSTS
+854 VEKAYSTS
-862 IESFIAQNSDLL
+862 IESFIAQNTGL
-874 NSPRKVFLRNFS
+874 NAERKAFLRNFS
-886 DDTNAF
+886 VDTNAF
-892 TDEATWKFGSKTF
+892 TDVAAWKFGSKTF
-905 TDKTLLEMKKI
+905 TDITLLEMKKI
-916 IKALAINTNAYLDHL
+916 IKALSINTNAYLDHL
-931 VEQQALTIAIN
+931 VEQQAITTAIN
-942 ASKSKD
+942 ANKSKD
-948 NKFIEDTKSQLK
+948 TKFIEDTKSQLK
-960 EKYAIGYTALMY
+960 EKYANGYSALMY

-981 RDLME
+981 RDLMQ
-986 AARERAGSFHL
+986 AARERAGSFHI

-1061 LVKLRK
+1061 LIKLRK

-1083 VIGFL
+1083 VMGFL
-1088 GIKNIITALAGIKY
+1088 GVKNIITALAGIKY
-1102 VLPLRFDVQTVEGFP
+1102 ILPLRFDVQTVEGFP

-1122 NLQLVD
+1122 NLELVD

-1162 QLWGQFNAYPDFPL
+1162 QLWGQFNSYPDFPL
-1176 EIRNKDNEIVGT
+1176 EIRNKDNEVVGT

-1197 FDMFDRDVVN
+1197 FDMFDRDVVH
-1207 NITDEAG
+1207 NITNEAG

-1222 NVKPDTSESF
+1222 NVKPDISQSSK
-1232 RSQLPGG
+1232 SQLP
-1239 ASQELIN
+1239 
-1246 RYTSG
+1246 SG
-1251 SPMAQYEAIINKFK
+1251 SSQAAIDGYNSNTAMAQYESIIAKFK
-1265 EYIKLNDL
+1265 EYIKVNDL
-1273 SGLKKYVKDNL
+1273 TGLKKYVKDTL
-1284 SLTSSEVASYIRDAL
+1284 SLSSSEVGSYIRDAL
-1299 GNYDSNNFLLQ
+1299 DNNDTSNFLLK
-1310 YVDSLDEKDFPTSS
+1310 YVDSLDEEDFPS
-1324 SGNGNYR
+1324 SGPANANYR
-1331 VHQGK
+1331 ITQGK
-1336 LQVGSIS
+1336 LQVGDIS
-1343 SADEEDSK
+1343 SSDAEDSK
-1351 KLRSLLKG
+1351 KLQSLLKG
-1359 EKSIVDEDSVSFEP
+1359 EKSIEDENSVSFEP
-1373 DDLPAHCLIHTFP
+1373 DDLPAHALIHTFP
-1386 AVSGSSERK
+1386 AVSGPSDRK
-1395 MPSILHTADGYQ
+1395 MPSILHTGDGWQ
-1407 FGYVN
+1407 TGYID

-1418 YLTVDDVNVKKESGE
+1418 YLTIDDVNVKKDSGD
-1433 VTYFGVTD
+1433 VIYFGVTD

-1456 AGAKALSDYQYAY
+1456 DGAKALSEYQYSY
-1469 TSGDNSQ
+1469 SSGDSTQ

-1581 QQNDDP
+1581 QQNADP
-1587 GTSMG
+1587 GTSLG
-1592 LTSGLESIIDVTLN
+1592 LTSGLESIIDLTLN

-1660 GQVVKVTAQ
+1660 GQLVKVTAQ

-1681 TNNKGSS
+1681 TNKKGSS

-1719 REAFAMATRGTIFS
+1719 RESFAMATRGTIFS

-1744 ILYEPLNEIELNRN
+1744 ILYEPLNEIELNRQ
-1758 KGIRNSVADAA
+1758 KGIRDAVADAG
-1769 TTIGKG
+1769 TSIGRG
-1775 AGISGTASA
+1775 AGISGAATA
-1784 AYGMINPDGQNQRVL
+1784 AYGMINPANQNQSVL
-1799 GAEARLPV
+1799 GAEARIPV
-1807 ISMMQTLWSNFS
+1807 VSMMQTLWSNFS
-1819 AQRDLELFKRNIYPG
+1819 SQRDLELFKRNIYPG

-1861 NVNPRLDYL
+1861 RVNPRTEYL
-1870 NRLTDSSWNSL
+1870 NRLTDSSWNDL
-1881 LKNSEEDD
+1881 LQTSENGDQSAKN
-1889 PAAKKTLA
+1889 TLSK
-1897 LLTASGQAREGG
+1897 LTESGRAREGG

-1919 LAAVGIAGMAALPG
+1919 LAAVGIVGMATLPG
-1933 TILPAVAAGGT
+1933 TILPTIAAGGT
-1944 FTGLLGAMN
+1944 FTGLLGAIN

-1984 QTYMKSVWDIFQVC
+1984 QTYMKSVWDIFQTC

-2004 YIVAVRPFE
+2004 YIVAIRPFE

-2048 LKTPSYI
+2048 LKTPSYV

-2079 QTSALMNPSE
+2079 QTSALMQSSE
-2089 SLKGLIKEQSSNDS
+2089 ALQGLIKEQSSNTS
-2103 VYKPALALK
+2103 VYQPALFLK
-2112 GEIINMTDPKRS
+2112 NQLMDLNDPKRS
-2124 KFVSKETKE
+2124 QFVSKETKE
-2133 IIAEIPVNKGFVTIG
+2133 ILAEIPVTTGNVTVG

-2158 QSQASLEDFS
+2158 SSEAKLEDFA

-2192 AILLDYAFFAVAKKR
+2192 AILLDYAFFAVAKDR
-2207 NKVNGEAEDFYNDD
+2207 SNVNVKDTASEDFYNDNA
-2221 KDYQKLG
+2221 DYQKLG
-2228 RDKNWNVILEAERQ
+2228 RDKNWNIILEAEKQ
-2242 LIGES
+2242 LVGNS
-2247 PTTDYGDLVGD
+2247 PTTDYQG
-2258 QLINLNISTLSSM
+2258 LIDEEHKMNLNISTLSAM
-2271 RSLDVNTITGNSFIY
+2271 KSLDVNMITTSSFIY
-2286 DLDGLDKGATGASDI
+2286 DLEGLDKGATGASNVI
-2301 VRMPLPSLKTE
+2301 RMPLPSLKAE
-2312 VSNANNINAYGSWEY
+2312 VSNATNINGSGNWEY
-2327 NYFDK
+2327 NYFNA
-2332 GSITE
+2332 GTITSG
-2337 KSPFSY
+2337 SPFSY

-2355 QFYIAMRWPYKIMD
+2355 QFYIAMRWPYKIVD
-2369 DMNQSNELLDK
+2369 DM
-2380 FKSQYFEGRSNSSFY
+2380 SNSSDPLLKDFKSHYFDGKPDSEFY

-2402 NRRILI
+2402 NRRILV

-2426 GEAKVDIY
+2426 GQNKIDVYGGGGGE
-2434 NGTEDG
+2434 
-2440 ANRTDEWYLNAK
+2440 NRTDKWYLNAK
-2452 SDGNVE
+2452 TDLSTESD
-2458 ENLSAIVSPDAALY
+2458 LAAIVSPDAALY

-2477 LTKDEKGWYDED
+2477 LTEDEKTWYDGD
-2489 NDANDAARSL
+2489 NDANDAAKAL
-2499 AAAGISPNPQAREC
+2499 AAAGLSPNPQPRSC
-2513 LFAFVDDNTPLGVAT
+2513 YFVFVDDNIPLGVAT
-2528 TMDIPVTKFQVA
+2528 TMDVPVTKFTVA
-2540 SSTDGTST
+2540 
-2548 VTGTEYLIG
+2548 TGPTKTGHEYIIG
-2557 FGKYSVSSS
+2557 FGRFS
-2566 AQTSLP
+2566 AAATADNLL
-2572 TATVETNASRGGMS
+2572 TATLTTNALSGGMS
-2586 QLPPGASQELID
+2586 QLPSGSSQKAID
-2598 RWIKAARTPVDS
+2598 TYMTTAKSPIDS
-2610 VFTNYTPSAGTTLV
+2610 RFAEYTVSAGVTLV

-2639 KEYFNLVNSKDYSK
+2639 KEYFNLVNKKDYDK
-2653 LSRDELYKI
+2653 LSHDELYKI
-2662 LDGELATT
+2662 LDGELLTT
-2670 GNELTGTGRDTFPA
+2670 GPRNSKTGSGRDTFPA
-2684 VYDPADPQAYQA
+2684 VYDPADPQAFEA
-2696 RALFDEDFSANVHV
+2696 RTLFDEDFSPDVHV

-2728 RMGYHNYDSVKEIFF
+2728 RMGYHTYDSVKEIFF
-2743 NVYGVNPEDEEPLPS
+2743 NVYGVNPDDEEALPA
-2758 GFAEI
+2758 GFAAI
-2763 IKQTANGK
+2763 IKQAANGK

-2790 AIDEFTVLLGSDFI
+2790 AIDEFTLLLGSDFI
-2804 NATGAQGPT
+2804 NGKLAQGPT
-2813 ANGNITEIVSSDVKA
+2813 AGGNINEIVSEDVKA

-2846 LISYFNSTLK
+2846 LISYFNSILK

-2870 TLIQANGSEAGM
+2870 TLIQANGSDAGL
-2882 IFGSGGEAI
+2882 IFGSEGEPI

-2899 IVGLFRQAM
+2899 VVGLFRQAM
-2908 WQEPYARAWLVLKP
+2908 WQEPYARAWIVLKP
-2922 NRKYRTEDHWDFRP
+2922 NRKYRTDDHWDFRP

-2947 NLNFAG
+2947 NLNFAT

-2972 TNIISSI
+2972 TNIFAAV
-2979 GGDVGDFYKNNIGP
+2979 GGSVDDFYKNNIGP

-3021 EIDNFAKQANILN
+3021 EVDNFAKQANVLN

-3064 EPVIEVREPFQRMHY
+3064 EPVIEVREAFQRMHY

-3095 ASVATQIT
+3095 ANVATQVT

-3112 TVALDKSIPSE
+3112 SVALDKSIPSE

-3128 TVETGLYFDNVM
+3128 TVETGLFFDNVM

-3159 GMSKLATGAPDEL
+3159 GVSKLATGAPDEL

-3229 FTSDMGFVTSIT
+3229 FTSDMGFITSIT

-3288 SNGNISMDGLSQALQ
+3288 SNGNISMDALSQALQ

-3310 QFTHGSSALMKD
+3310 QFTHGATALMKD
-3322 IVSNYSAEALSDAQA
+3322 IVSNYSAEALTDAQA
-3337 SIESQMKQDK
+3337 SIETQMKEGNID
-3347 LTGPGLK
+3347 GAGLK
-3354 PLLGVAA
+3354 PLLGAA
-3361 GIIGVGAIGA
+3361 VSMIGVGAVAA
-3371 LLAPTGFT
+3371 LLAPTGLT

-3434 VGRHHST
+3434 VGRHHSK
-3441 KLLPGILGVRTA
+3441 KLLPGILGVRTK

-3504 PDKASFSS
+3504 PDQASFSS

-3524 DAGEIEVVDVF
+3524 DAGEIEVADVF
-3535 NPNSAPFKVKIDGII
+3535 NPGSAPFKVKIDGII

-3562 NSSSQTTIINTGSV
+3562 NSSNETTIINTGSV
-3576 GGKAGVF
+3576 GGKAGIF
-3583 ISERLKDTV
+3583 ISERLKDTI
-3592 FVVRVSP
+3592 FIVRISP
-3599 NDMSKTSIYTEDDLA
+3599 NDTSKTSIYTEDDLA
-3614 PGSAP
+3614 PGAAP
-3619 NKPSNYLK
+3619 NKSSNYLK

-3651 EKELLNIENDL
+3651 ENELLNIENDL
-3662 KSIFTFNESS
+3662 KYIFNYNQAS
-3672 GVERLKSA
+3672 GVESIKSA

-3700 NIVVSGYRDY
+3700 DIVISGYRSY
-3710 TSLLGTGRLSEMS
+3710 TSLLGTTALSQMS
-3723 VEKKNLFSILYTYRV
+3723 VEKKNLFSILYTYRI
-3738 MEILYD
+3738 MEILYE

-3780 RDLLRERSSVI
+3780 TDLLRERSSVI
-3791 SLEEQVAM
+3791 SLEEQIAM
-3799 PTIVVKR
+3799 PTIVVTR
-3806 GGN
+3806 GGK

>member
-1 MIYIP
+1 
-6 PIIKWLSDNFP
+6 
-17 NKQSIDDYIAEIEYA
+17 
-32 YSKMTNL
+32 
-39 YDREKAYPIFIDGAG
+39 
-54 FFGSYKDD
+54 
-62 RNSYWGGK
+62 
-70 TLPHLWNIIKPDS
+70 
-83 SDPTWIALRRQAAA
+83 
-97 SLGESNPTKA
+97 
-107 KKVATDADVIKFLKK
+107 
-122 NFNKNLPTNANLN
+122 
-135 DTSGEVDKAWKA
+135 
-147 FYNND
+147 
-152 RTGEDKSNAYGSGVS
+152 
-167 LFGNYVSLGVFASYA
+167 
-182 IDRLKKYDPVKKTL
+182 
-196 SGSDPTAPS
+196 
-205 NEATPSTPP
+205 
-214 ANNPPA
+214 
-220 QTPDNKTN
+220 
-228 PVDDVAKGYFARIAA
+228 
-243 LETFVEAS
+243 
-251 FRPDEGTS
+251 
-259 SQYNNNAHPLSGLFI
+259 
-274 SLALKNKVSVPLST
+274 
-288 RGTGGLSQSD
+288 
-298 PLAGYAPFDI
+298 
-308 FQKIMAPKEASA
+308 
-320 LLNLDT
+320 
-326 KYQKILFDKMED
+326 
-338 SGLLDLLVHVDEI
+338 
-351 RQFGRDRFKNEDSV
+351 
-365 KASAKNVVSGTRDTA
+365 
-380 WLQQLG
+380 
-386 VTLSILS
+386 
-393 RQPVIMA
+393 
-400 TLYTYFPDLI
+400 
-410 NFFFEALAITGDY
+410 
-423 SNNGAGGGSEDQLND
+423 
-438 PEAILNDLVGSFGQV
+438 
-453 NGENIFTG
+453 
-461 AWELVNT
+461 
-468 AQRVRK
+468 
-474 ALEESPF
+474 
-481 RQNIAPK
+481 
-488 SPDVFHL
+488 
-495 RLGAAN
+495 
-501 FYVPPIKIDV
+501 
-511 GTTFKVS
+511 
-518 SLGEQGLRQRTSAK
+518 
-532 YNAGYKHVQISMKLY
+532 MKLY

-572 IDFKQPGN
+572 IDFKQTGN

-654 ISDFNQSID
+654 INDFNQSIN

-686 LLQKPSTTT
+686 LLKKPTDTTD
-695 TSTTPPEGNYT
+695 STTPPEGNYT
-706 NPPNT
+706 NPSST
-711 GAGLPTALAVQNA
+711 GAGLNTTLAIRNA
-724 FSAISGADPEAIGY
+724 MEAISPADPEVIGY

-787 QINATSRGIW
+787 QINASSRGIW
-797 DSFLNTYGINVNNDL
+797 DSFLNNFGIKVNNDT
-812 GYYRSLDDTIVTSK
+812 GYYKSLDDTIITSK

-845 TAASNPKIF
+845 TTASNPKIF
-854 QEKAYSTS
+854 TEKAYSTS
-862 IESFIAQNSDLL
+862 IESFIAQNGDLL
-874 NSPRKVFLRNFS
+874 NSSRKTFLRNFS
-886 DDTNAF
+886 NDSNAF
-892 TDEATWKFGSKTF
+892 TDIATWKFGAKTF
-905 TDKTLLEMKKI
+905 PDKTLLEMKKI
-916 IKALAINTNAYLDHL
+916 IKALSINTNAYLDHL

-942 ASKSKD
+942 ANKSKD
-948 NKFIEDTKSQLK
+948 DKFLADTKAQLK
-960 EKYAIGYTALMY
+960 EKYAIGYSALMY

-986 AARERAGSFHL
+986 AARERAGSFHI
-997 REWEVPMLEL
+997 REWEVPMLQL
-1007 DFDPKSVIVTGVAVS
+1007 DFDPKNVIVTGVAVS

-1044 GGDSSVSIR
+1044 GGDSNISIR

-1061 LVKLRK
+1061 LIKLRK

-1083 VIGFL
+1083 VMGFL

-1176 EIRNKDNEIVGT
+1176 EVRNKDNEIVGT

-1207 NITDEAG
+1207 NITTEAG

-1222 NVKPDTSESF
+1222 NVKPDDSQSGMT
-1232 RSQLPGG
+1232 QLPSGS
-1239 ASQELIN
+1239 SQEAIN
-1246 RYTSG
+1246 RYKASI
-1251 SPMAQYEAIINKFK
+1251 SAARAQYDAIIAKFK
-1265 EYIKLNDL
+1265 DYIKVNDL
-1273 SGLKKYVKDNL
+1273 TGLKRYVKD
-1284 SLTSSEVASYIRDAL
+1284 SLTLSPSEVGSYIRDAL
-1299 GNYDSNNFLLQ
+1299 ENDDKNNFLLK
-1310 YVDSLDEKDFPTSS
+1310 YVDSLDEEEFPST
-1324 SGNGNYR
+1324 GPANANYR
-1331 VHQGK
+1331 VAQGK
-1336 LQVGSIS
+1336 LQVGDIS
-1343 SADEEDSK
+1343 SSDKEDAK
-1351 KLRSLLKG
+1351 KLESLLKG
-1359 EKSIVDEDSVSFEP
+1359 EKSIEGEDSVSFEP

-1386 AVSGSSERK
+1386 AVSGSAERK

-1418 YLTVDDVNVKKESGE
+1418 YLTVDDVNVKRESGE

-1456 AGAKALSDYQYAY
+1456 VGAKALSDYQYSY

-1476 SEATNKNGDSKSV
+1476 SEATNKNGNSKSV

-1568 STREATTIFSGTN
+1568 STREATTIFNGTN
-1581 QQNDDP
+1581 KQNDDP

-1592 LTSGLESIIDVTLN
+1592 LTSGLESIIDLTLN
-1606 RARNILGHMESQ
+1606 RARNMLGHMESQ

-1733 GNKFGIKHFGN
+1733 ANKFGIKHFGN
-1744 ILYEPLNEIELNRN
+1744 ILYEPLNEIELNRQR
-1758 KGIRNSVADAA
+1758 GIRNSVADAA
-1769 TTIGKG
+1769 TSVGKG
-1775 AGISGTASA
+1775 AGVSGTVSA
-1784 AYGMINPDGQNQRVL
+1784 AYGMINPADQNQSVL
-1799 GAEARLPV
+1799 GAETRLPV
-1807 ISMMQTLWSNFS
+1807 LSMMQTLWSNFS

-1847 GDGWAQISSLTPES
+1847 GDGWAQVSSLSPES

-1870 NRLTDSSWNSL
+1870 NRLTDSSWNDLLQNSGAGDASAQKQLSL
-1881 LKNSEEDD
+1881 LTE
-1889 PAAKKTLA
+1889 
-1897 LLTASGQAREGG
+1897 SGRAREGG

-1933 TILPAVAAGGT
+1933 TILPAIAAGGA

-1953 GRGGRN
+1953 GRGGKN

-1984 QTYMKSVWDIFQVC
+1984 QTYMKSVWDIFQTC

-2079 QTSALMNPSE
+2079 QTSALMESSE

-2112 GEIINMTDPKRS
+2112 GEIINLTDPKRL

-2133 IIAEIPVNKGFVTIG
+2133 VLAEIPVSTGNVTIG

-2158 QSQASLEDFS
+2158 QSQAKLEDFV
-2168 TVHKQI
+2168 TTHKQI
-2174 DQLPP
+2174 DQLPA

-2192 AILLDYAFFAVAKKR
+2192 AILLDYAFFSVAAKR
-2207 NKVNGEAEDFYNDD
+2207 GKVNTKDTPSEDFYNDD

-2228 RDKNWNVILEAERQ
+2228 RDKNWNIILEAEAQ
-2242 LIGES
+2242 LIGKS
-2247 PTTDYGDLVGD
+2247 PTTDYGDLID
-2258 QLINLNISTLSSM
+2258 TEKLKQEISLNISTLSSM

-2286 DLDGLDKGATGASDI
+2286 DLEGLDKGATGASDVI
-2301 VRMPLPSLKTE
+2301 RMPLPSLKTE
-2312 VSNANNINAYGSWEY
+2312 VSNANNINSYGSWEY

-2332 GSITE
+2332 GTITD

-2343 KDWGSPKTAIEE
+2343 KDWGSPKTSIEE

-2369 DMNQSNELLDK
+2369 DMSESNDLLDT
-2380 FKSQYFEGRSNSSFY
+2380 FKSKYFSGRSSAEFY

-2402 NRRILI
+2402 NRRILV

-2426 GEAKVDIY
+2426 GEDKVDTY
-2434 NGTEDG
+2434 GGSTDG
-2440 ANRTDEWYLNAK
+2440 ENRTDEWYLNSKA
-2452 SDGNVE
+2452 DNNIE
-2458 ENLSAIVSPDAALY
+2458 LSLAAIVSPDAALY

-2477 LTKDEKGWYDED
+2477 LTEDEKDYYDGD
-2489 NDANDAARSL
+2489 NDANDAAKIL
-2499 AAAGISPNPQAREC
+2499 ASAGISPNPQPRDC
-2513 LFAFVDDNTPLGVAT
+2513 YFIFVDDNTPLGVAS
-2528 TMDIPVTKFQVA
+2528 TMDIPITPFKLV
-2540 SSTDGTST
+2540 SSPGNEST
-2548 VTGTEYLIG
+2548 ITGDEVLIG
-2557 FGKYSVSSS
+2557 FGKYSVAGSSGP
-2566 AQTSLP
+2566 TEL
-2572 TATVETNASRGGMS
+2572 TATIATYGSIGGMS
-2586 QLPPGASQELID
+2586 QLPAGASQAAID
-2598 RWIKAARTPVDS
+2598 AYIKAAKTPIAS
-2610 VFTNYTPSAGTTLV
+2610 AFTDYSPSAGIIPM

-2639 KEYFNLVNSKDYSK
+2639 KDYFNLVNAKDYDK
-2653 LSRDELYKI
+2653 LSHDELYKI

-2670 GNELTGTGRDTFPA
+2670 GNEFTGTGRNTFPA
-2684 VYDPADPQAYQA
+2684 VYDPADPQAYDA
-2696 RALFDEDFSANVHV
+2696 RALFDEDFSSNVHV

-2728 RMGYHNYDSVKEIFF
+2728 RMGYHTYDSVKEIFF
-2743 NVYGVNPEDEEPLPS
+2743 NIFGVNPEDEEPLPS
-2758 GFAEI
+2758 TFSEI
-2763 IKQTANGK
+2763 IKQAASGK

-2777 VDVFQKFDKTDGN
+2777 VELFKKFNSTNGT
-2790 AIDEFTVLLGSDFI
+2790 AVDEFSVLLGSDFI
-2804 NATGAQGPT
+2804 NAKGAQGPAVGGT
-2813 ANGNITEIVSSDVKA
+2813 IEEVTSEGIKA

-2833 RSNFID
+2833 RANFID
-2839 APDSKDG
+2839 APESKDG
-2846 LISYFNSTLK
+2846 LISYFNSILK

-2870 TLIQANGSEAGM
+2870 TLIQAGGTDAGF
-2882 IFGSGGEAI
+2882 IFDSGGEAL

-2899 IVGLFRQAM
+2899 IIGLFRQAM

-2922 NRKYRTEDHWDFRP
+2922 NRRYKTMGIGSSDHWDFRP

-2947 NLNFAG
+2947 NLNFAS

-2972 TNIISSI
+2972 TNIFAAV
-2979 GGDVGDFYKNNIGP
+2979 GGSVDDFYKNNIGP

-3021 EIDNFAKQANILN
+3021 EVDNFAKQANILN

-3095 ASVATQIT
+3095 ASVATQVT

-3182 KESLKDIYGGE
+3182 RESLKDIYGGE

-3275 IMSSVQAGATGVM
+3275 IMSSVQSGTTGVI

-3337 SIESQMKQDK
+3337 SIETQMKEGNIN
-3347 LTGPGLK
+3347 GPGLK
-3354 PLLGVAA
+3354 PLLGVAV
-3361 GIIGVGAIGA
+3361 GIIGLGAVGA
-3371 LLAPTGFT
+3371 LLAPTGLT
-3379 ALAAGLAGSVG
+3379 ALGVGLAGSIG
-3390 GQMGWGG
+3390 GQVGWGG

-3441 KLLPGILGVRTA
+3441 KLLPGILGVRTK
-3453 TRDTNGNAF
+3453 TRDVNGNAF

-3504 PDKASFSS
+3504 PDQASFSS

-3535 NPNSAPFKVKIDGII
+3535 NPSSAPFKVKIDGII

-3562 NSSSQTTIINTGSV
+3562 NSSNQTTIINTGSV
-3576 GGKAGVF
+3576 GGKAGLF

-3592 FVVRVSP
+3592 FVVRISP
-3599 NDMSKTSIYTEDDLA
+3599 NDTSKTSIYTEDDLA
-3614 PGSAP
+3614 PGAAP
-3619 NKPSNYLK
+3619 NKVSNYLK

-3645 IFYRLS
+3645 IFYRLA
-3651 EKELLNIENDL
+3651 ENELSNIENDL
-3662 KSIFTFNESS
+3662 KYIFSYNEAS
-3672 GVERLKSA
+3672 GVEKIKSA

-3700 NIVVSGYRDY
+3700 DIVVSGYRDY
-3710 TSLLGTGRLSEMS
+3710 TSLLGTTRLSEMTA
-3723 VEKKNLFSILYTYRV
+3723 EKKNLFSILYTYRV

-3767 WELVVNNYAQVNT
+3767 WELVINNYAQVNT
-3780 RDLLRERSSVI
+3780 TDLLRERSSVI
-3791 SLEEQVAM
+3791 SLEEQIAM
-3799 PTIVVKR
+3799 PTVVVTR
-3806 GGN
+3806 REN

>member
-1 MIYIP
+1 MAVNP
-6 PIIKWLSDNFP
+6 KIITWLEDNFP
-17 NKQSIDDYIAEIEYA
+17 TKKSVDDYIEEVGLA
-32 YSKMTNL
+32 YIKMKDYVVRSIT
-39 YDREKAYPIFIDGAG
+39 YPLFIKV
-54 FFGSYKDD
+54 GSY
-62 RNSYWGGK
+62 NQQYVQQSTNYWHNK
-70 TLPHLWNIIKPDS
+70 EMPALESAILPEAGDPLWLLCRKEAATFLGPM
-83 SDPTWIALRRQAAA
+83 DPTHF
-97 SLGESNPTKA
+97 SGS
-107 KKVATDADVIKFLKK
+107 ATDAQIISFLKK
-122 NFNKNLPTNANLN
+122 NFNKNLPSNVDLN
-135 DTSGEVDKAWKA
+135 GQSGPVDDAWKKY
-147 FYNND
+147 YNND
-152 RTGEDKSNAYGSGVS
+152 KDGADRGSVGNGLS
-167 LFGNYVSLGVFASYA
+167 LLGNYMSLGVFVKYA
-182 IDRLKKYDPVKKTL
+182 IIRIRQWDPVTQKLTGQTIT
-196 SGSDPTAPS
+196 SPDAG
-205 NEATPSTPP
+205 
-214 ANNPPA
+214 ANNPP
-220 QTPDNKTN
+220 TTNTDNTTN
-228 PVDDVAKGYFARIAA
+228 PVFDSNENYLSRIAF
-243 LETFVEAS
+243 LEEFVNNLS
-251 FRPDEGTS
+251 TDL
-259 SQYNNNAHPLSGLFI
+259 YNSTDGAIGGLYATIARKNNIAIQADQVLSDLSG
-274 SLALKNKVSVPLST
+274 
-288 RGTGGLSQSD
+288 
-298 PLAGYAPFDI
+298 FDV
-308 FQKIMAPKEASA
+308 FQKILSPRDGATLTA
-320 LLNLDT
+320 LDS
-326 KYQKILFDKMED
+326 KYQKILFQKMEV
-338 SGLLDLLVHVDEI
+338 SGLLDLLVHSDEI
-351 RQFGRDRFKNEDSV
+351 RQFGRDRFKNEDTV
-365 KASAKNVVSGTRDTA
+365 KASAGKIVNGTRDTV

-386 VTLSILS
+386 VTLSVLS
-393 RQPVIMA
+393 REPVVMA
-400 TLYTYFPDLI
+400 TIYTYFPDLI
-410 NFFFEALAITGDY
+410 NFFFEALAIAGDY
-423 SNNGAGGGSEDQLND
+423 SNNGAGGGSEDQEND
-438 PEAILNDLVGSFGQV
+438 PEAILKDLVASFGQV
-453 NGENIFTG
+453 NGESIFTG

-468 AQRVRK
+468 AQRIRK
-474 ALEESPF
+474 ALDESPF

-572 IDFKQPGN
+572 IDFRQPGN

-706 NPPNT
+706 NAPHT
-711 GAGLPTALAVQNA
+711 GAGLASDQVLQSA
-724 FSAISGADPEAIGY
+724 FGISAADPEAIGY
-738 SDQDVFVTNVYKEW
+738 NSQDVFVTNVYKEW

-797 DSFLNTYGINVNNDL
+797 DSFLHTYGIDVNNNSD
-812 GYYRSLDDTIVTSK
+812 YYKSLDDTIITSK

-831 FTVRKKLVESIDIL
+831 FTIRKKLVESIDIL
-845 TAASNPKIF
+845 TTASNPKIF
-854 QEKAYSTS
+854 TEKAYSTS
-862 IESFIAQNSDLL
+862 IESFIAQNSSLL
-874 NSPRKVFLRNFS
+874 NADRKAFLRNFNNDS
-886 DDTNAF
+886 NAF
-892 TDEATWKFGSKTF
+892 TDQATWKFGSKNF
-905 TDKTLLEMKKI
+905 TNITLLQMKTI
-916 IKALAINTNAYLDHL
+916 IKNLSKNTNAYLDHL
-931 VEQQALTIAIN
+931 VEQQALTIAVN
-942 ASKSKD
+942 ANKSTD
-948 NKFIEDTKSQLK
+948 AKFIADTKAQLT
-960 EKYAIGYTALMY
+960 EKYAIGYSALMY

-1007 DFDPKSVIVTGVAVS
+1007 DFDPKNVIVTGVAVS

-1117 HVYAV
+1117 HVYSV

-1176 EIRNKDNEIVGT
+1176 EVRNKDNEIVGT

-1207 NITDEAG
+1207 NITTEAG

-1222 NVKPDTSESF
+1222 NVKPDDSQSVMA
-1232 RSQLPGG
+1232 QLPSG
-1239 ASQELIN
+1239 ASQQTIDGYKAATGAA
-1246 RYTSG
+1246 R
-1251 SPMAQYEAIINKFK
+1251 AQYDAIIAKFK
-1265 EYIKLNDL
+1265 EYIKINDL
-1273 SGLKKYVKDNL
+1273 TGLKKYVKDSL
-1284 SLTSSEVASYIRDAL
+1284 SLSPSETGSYIRDAL
-1299 GNYDSNNFLLQ
+1299 ENHDTNNFLLQ
-1310 YVDSLDEKDFPTSS
+1310 YVDSLDSGDFPS
-1324 SGNGNYR
+1324 SGPANANYR
-1331 VHQGK
+1331 VAQGK
-1336 LQVGSIS
+1336 LQVGSIN
-1343 SADEEDSK
+1343 SADAEDASK
-1351 KLRSLLKG
+1351 LQSLLKG
-1359 EKSIVDEDSVSFEP
+1359 DNSIEGEDSVSFQP

-1407 FGYVN
+1407 FGYVD

-1418 YLTVDDVNVKKESGE
+1418 YLTVDDVNVKRDSGE

-1456 AGAKALSDYQYAY
+1456 SGAKALSEYQYSY
-1469 TSGDNSQ
+1469 TSGENTK
-1476 SEATNKNGDSKSV
+1476 SEAVNKNGDSKSV

-1581 QQNDDP
+1581 QQNDAP
-1587 GTSMG
+1587 GTTLG
-1592 LTSGLESIIDVTLN
+1592 LTSGLESIIDLTLN

-1660 GQVVKVTAQ
+1660 GQIVKVTAQ

-1681 TNNKGSS
+1681 TNKKGSS

-1719 REAFAMATRGTIFS
+1719 REAFAMSTRGTIFS

-1744 ILYEPLNEIELNRN
+1744 ILYEPLNEIELNRQ
-1758 KGIRNSVADAA
+1758 KGIRNAVSDAA
-1769 TTIGKG
+1769 TSIGKG
-1775 AGISGTASA
+1775 AGISGAASA
-1784 AYGMINPDGQNQRVL
+1784 ALGMINPNDQNQSVL
-1799 GAEARLPV
+1799 GAEVRLPV
-1807 ISMMQTLWSNFS
+1807 VSMMQTLWSNFS
-1819 AQRDLELFKRNIYPG
+1819 SQRDLEIFKRNIYPG
-1834 NGTGIAQYLGGDL
+1834 NGTGVAQYLGGDL
-1847 GDGWAQISSLTPES
+1847 GDGWAQVSSLTPES

-1870 NRLTDSSWNSL
+1870 NRLTDSSWNNLLQNSGAGDASAQKTLSL
-1881 LKNSEEDD
+1881 LTE
-1889 PAAKKTLA
+1889 
-1897 LLTASGQAREGG
+1897 SGRAREGG
-1909 MVASK
+1909 MLASK

-1919 LAAVGIAGMAALPG
+1919 LAAVGVAGMAALPG
-1933 TILPAVAAGGT
+1933 TILPALAAGGT
-1944 FTGLLGAMN
+1944 FTGLLGALG
-1953 GRGGRN
+1953 GRGGKN

-1984 QTYMKSVWDIFQVC
+1984 QTYMKSVWDIFQTC

-2055 SPDQQLLETLA
+2055 SPDQQLLESLA
-2066 EINNQSSSTADYL
+2066 SINNQSSSTADYL
-2079 QTSALMNPSE
+2079 QTSSLMEPTQ
-2089 SLKGLIKEQSSNDS
+2089 SLQGLIKQQSSNNS
-2103 VYKPALALK
+2103 VYKPALSLR
-2112 GEIINMTDPKRS
+2112 GQIMDLTDPKRS
-2124 KFVSKETKE
+2124 KFISKETKE
-2133 IIAEIPVNKGFVTIG
+2133 VLAEIPSNKGNITIG
-2148 YHLPIVPSGD
+2148 YHLPIVPGGD
-2158 QSQASLEDFS
+2158 KSEAKLEDFS

-2174 DQLPP
+2174 EQLPP
-2179 RFSFPYFTDRTKG
+2179 RFSFPYFTDRGAG
-2192 AILLDYAFFAVAKKR
+2192 AILLDYAFFAVADKR
-2207 NKVNGEAEDFYNDD
+2207 SKVNGEAEDFYNDD

-2228 RDKNWNVILEAERQ
+2228 RDKSWNTILTAEAE
-2242 LIGES
+2242 LIGDNK
-2247 PTTDYGDLVGD
+2247 TTDQGNLEGDM
-2258 QLINLNISTLSSM
+2258 LINLNLSTQSAMS
-2271 RSLDVNTITGNSFIY
+2271 SLDVSTITGNSFIY
-2286 DLDGLDKGATGASDI
+2286 DLDGLDKGAADGSRNI

-2312 VSNANNINAYGSWEY
+2312 VSNANNINSYGSWEY

-2332 GSITE
+2332 GTITD

-2355 QFYIAMRWPYKIMD
+2355 QFYIAMRWPYKIVD
-2369 DMNQSNELLDK
+2369 DMSNSSDSLLKD
-2380 FKSQYFEGRSNSSFY
+2380 FKSKYFEGRSDSEFY

-2426 GEAKVDIY
+2426 GQDKVDIY
-2434 NGTEDG
+2434 NDSGD
-2440 ANRTDEWYLNAK
+2440 ANRTDKWYLNAK
-2452 SDGNVE
+2452 DDSNE
-2458 ENLSAIVSPDAALY
+2458 EVDLAAIVSPDAAYY

-2477 LTKDEKGWYDED
+2477 LTEDEKKWYDGE
-2489 NDANDAARSL
+2489 NEANDAARKL
-2499 AAAGISPNPQAREC
+2499 AAAGISPNPQPREC
-2513 LFAFVDDNTPLGVAT
+2513 YFVFVDDNTPLGVAS
-2528 TMDIPVTKFQVA
+2528 TMDVPVTKFSYGY
-2540 SSTDGTST
+2540 SSLNEVYAGTNAYYGT
-2548 VTGTEYLIG
+2548 TPPTRTGNEYLIG
-2557 FGKYSVSSS
+2557 FGKYS
-2566 AQTSLP
+2566 AAN
-2572 TATVETNASRGGMS
+2572 TADDKLTAVLKTNARAGNMS
-2586 QLPPGASQELID
+2586 QLPAGSSQEAID
-2598 RWIKAARTPVDS
+2598 RWMRA
-2610 VFTNYTPSAGTTLV
+2610 AGTVLDSPFTEYIPSNGVTLV

-2639 KEYFNLVNSKDYSK
+2639 KEYFNLVNKKDYDK
-2653 LSRDELYKI
+2653 LSHDELYKI
-2662 LDGELATT
+2662 LDGELSTT
-2670 GNELTGTGRDTFPA
+2670 GDPDTGSGRDTFPA
-2684 VYDPADPQAYQA
+2684 VYDPADPQAYDA
-2696 RALFDEDFSANVHV
+2696 RALFDEDFSSSVHV

-2719 EANEVWDQF
+2719 EANEIWDQF

-2743 NVYGVNPEDEEPLPS
+2743 NVYGINPEDEDPLPA

-2763 IKQTANGK
+2763 IKQAANGK
-2771 VEDALK
+2771 IEDALK
-2777 VDVFQKFDKTDGN
+2777 VDVFQKFNKTNGT
-2790 AIDEFTVLLGSDFI
+2790 AVDEFSVLLGSDFI
-2804 NATGAQGPT
+2804 NAKGAQGPT
-2813 ANGNITEIVSSDVKA
+2813 ASGDIVKDVSTDIKA

-2839 APDSKDG
+2839 APESKDG
-2846 LISYFNSTLK
+2846 LISYFNSILK

-2870 TLIQANGSEAGM
+2870 TLIQASGSDVGM
-2882 IFGSGGEAI
+2882 IFGSEGEAI

-2899 IVGLFRQAM
+2899 VIGLFRQAM

-2922 NRKYRTEDHWDFRP
+2922 NRKYKTQDHWDFRP
-2936 VDKIFAAFIDP
+2936 VDKIYAAFIDP

-2972 TNIISSI
+2972 TNIIASI
-2979 GGDVGDFYKNNIGP
+2979 GGSVEDFYKSSIGP
-2993 IWGALTEG
+2993 IWGALTDG
-3001 LNGLLNMF
+3001 LQGLLNMF

-3021 EIDNFAKQANILN
+3021 EVDNFAKQANILN

-3095 ASVATQIT
+3095 TNVATQVT

-3128 TVETGLYFDNVM
+3128 TVETGLFFDNVM

-3275 IMSSVQAGATGVM
+3275 IMNSVQAGGTGVM
-3288 SNGNISMDGLSQALQ
+3288 SNGNISMDGLSEALQ

-3337 SIESQMKQDK
+3337 SIETQMKDGN
-3347 LTGPGLK
+3347 LDAPGLK

-3361 GIIGVGAIGA
+3361 GILGVGVIGA

-3441 KLLPGILGVRTA
+3441 KLLPGILGIRTA
-3453 TRDTNGNAF
+3453 TRDANGNAF

-3476 TEITDLVRQ
+3476 TQITDLVRQ

-3504 PDKASFSS
+3504 PDKASFSN

-3535 NPNSAPFKVKIDGII
+3535 NPSSAPFKVKIDGII

-3562 NSSSQTTIINTGSV
+3562 NSSNETTIINTGSV
-3576 GGKAGVF
+3576 GGKAGIF

-3592 FVVRVSP
+3592 FVVRISP
-3599 NDMSKTSIYTEDDLA
+3599 NDISKTSIYTEDDLA
-3614 PGSAP
+3614 PGAAP

-3627 ATSQNG
+3627 ATGQNG

-3651 EKELLNIENDL
+3651 ENELSNIENDL
-3662 KSIFTFNESS
+3662 KSTFTYNQIAGIETI
-3672 GVERLKSA
+3672 KNA
-3680 FKETLYKDSVLFKK
+3680 FKETLYKDSVLYKK

-3700 NIVVSGYRDY
+3700 DIIVSGYRDY
-3710 TSLLGTGRLSEMS
+3710 TSLLGTTSLSQMS
-3723 VEKKNLFSILYTYRV
+3723 LEKKNLFSILYTYRI
-3738 MEILYD
+3738 MEILYE

-3780 RDLLRERSSVI
+3780 TDLLRERSSVI
-3791 SLEEQVAM
+3791 SLEEQIAM
-3799 PTIVVKR
+3799 PTIAVTR
-3806 GGN
+3806 GGK